1 MAVVPATP
9 RCNVGSPAWPMSLP
23 SLTLKHPAANTGA
36 ELGAQDQHKK
46 SDTRAIL
53 TADGTGLPLERT
65 V

>member
-9 RCNVGSPAWPMSLP
+9 RCNVGSPSWPIYLP
-23 SLTLKHPAANTGA
+23 SLTLKHAAANTGA
-36 ELGAQDQHKK
+36 ELGARDQHKIG
-46 SDTRAIL
+46 DTRAIL